1 MKITLSVYLMW
12 VLIFGTVHSAGA
24 EEQITGAFGI
34 KLGQIFNPDTTK
46 EIVPCDNGHCSFT
59 PEKKFRSF
67 DRYSIN
73 RTIKTHEVYEIST
86 FADMYLQFAC
96 EKEQDLIMAALKKK
110 YGDEKV
116 LARDYIYLTPRIINQ
131 GHRYILTSCLTLVGR
146 LVIKYVDRQL
156 EAIGIAEK
164 ESKNAEEQRKIM
176 EEIME
181 EMDAADI

>member
-67 DRYSIN
+67 DSYSIN
-73 RTIKTHEVYEIST
+73 RTIKTHEVYGISA
-86 FADMYLQFAC
+86 FADMYLQIAC
-96 EKEQDLIMAALKKK
+96 EMFSLRTGLDN
-110 YGDEKV
+110 GG
-116 LARDYIYLTPRIINQ
+116 T
-131 GHRYILTSCLTLVGR
+131 
-146 LVIKYVDRQL
+146 
-156 EAIGIAEK
+156 
-164 ESKNAEEQRKIM
+164 
-176 EEIME
+176 
-181 EMDAADI
+181 

>member
-1 MKITLSVYLMW
+1 
-12 VLIFGTVHSAGA
+12 
-24 EEQITGAFGI
+24 
-34 KLGQIFNPDTTK
+34 
-46 EIVPCDNGHCSFT
+46 
-59 PEKKFRSF
+59 
-67 DRYSIN
+67 
-73 RTIKTHEVYEIST
+73 
-86 FADMYLQFAC
+86 
-96 EKEQDLIMAALKKK
+96 MAALKKK

-116 LARDYIYLTPRIINQ
+116 LARDNVYLTPRIINQ
-131 GHRYILTSCLTLVGR
+131 GHRYILTSCIIIAAK